1 MVISK
6 KSSTF
11 ARFFARQEWI
21 SRAKRASPGGG
32 IGRRVGLKHQWET
45 VPVRSRPWVLRKE
58 VYAMIIVP
66 VKEGENIERAIKK
79 FKRKF
84 DKTGVVKELRR
95 RQQFDKPSE
104 LKRIKM
110 AHAKY
115 VQSLHAHD
123 DM

>member
-1 MVISK
+1 MRETYTSGI
-6 KSSTF
+6 
-11 ARFFARQEWI
+11 ARNGLTAWREQE
-21 SRAKRASPGGG
+21 
-32 IGRRVGLKHQWET
+32 
-45 VPVRSRPWVLRKE
+45 KE

-95 RQQFDKPSE
+95 RQQFSKPSE
-104 LKRIKM
+104 VKREKM
-110 AHAKY
+110 MHAIY

-123 DM
+123 DK